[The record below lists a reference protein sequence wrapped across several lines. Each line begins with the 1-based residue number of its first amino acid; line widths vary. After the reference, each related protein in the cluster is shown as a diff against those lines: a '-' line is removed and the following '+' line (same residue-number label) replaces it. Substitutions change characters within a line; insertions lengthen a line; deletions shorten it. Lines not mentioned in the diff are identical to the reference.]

1 MENNG
6 NEYKFKNTLVAA
18 RFDEAVARDGDE
30 GHIGILHGLDPAM
43 IGTATRNGHVV
54 AVYERSL
61 CIRCI
66 AEGMDDEE
74 VAKLHAGDHTEEEL
88 KDPELINQ
96 LKLEDAEEF
105 YQYNTEPVLD
115 YMGESAP
122 IIIEGF
128 GMDSACWGAF
138 MAPDGPVKV
147 TCYLE
152 TKTWPTRKEAIEF
165 FKEAARHSEGPERD
179 RYVRI
184 FMQLE
189 DGSMHAKD
197 FEEEKV
203 N

>member
-6 NEYKFKNTLVAA
+6 NGYKFKNKLVAD

-43 IGTATRNGHVV
+43 IGTARRNGHVV

-66 AEGMDDEE
+66 ADGMDDEE
-74 VAKLHAGDHTEEEL
+74 VAKLHADEHTEDEL
-88 KDPELINQ
+88 KDPELIEQ

-105 YQYNTEPVLD
+105 YQFNTEPVLD

-128 GMDSACWGAF
+128 SMDSTCWDAF
-138 MAPDGPVKV
+138 MEPDGPVKV

-152 TKTWPTRKEAIEF
+152 TKTWPSRKKAIEY
-165 FKEAARHSEGPERD
+165 FKEAAEHSEGPERD

-189 DGSMHAKD
+189 EGSMHAKD